1 MSRALPDVWPELSR
15 RARGVEK
22 EAEVP
27 GSARPAEQYA
37 AHFHHF
43 SRNRKLQEPK
53 FSAMPANVFVLT
65 NTNAI
70 HPFRIDIPEPEL
82 ADLPA

>member
-1 MSRALPDVWPELSR
+1 
-15 RARGVEK
+15 
-22 EAEVP
+22 
-27 GSARPAEQYA
+27 
-37 AHFHHF
+37 
-43 SRNRKLQEPK
+43 
-53 FSAMPANVFVLT
+53 MPANVFVLT